1 MNILNHLRKPKA
13 IWLASY
19 PRSGNRWLRS
29 LIAYI
34 MTSGSFISSPQDKV
48 DQFIPDIHKGH
59 LPRSIL
65 KSSFPVIKTHWL
77 PQSSQT
83 KDFKALSAVYLY
95 RSPTDVLV
103 SSYKHLIN
111 TGELDGA
118 ELTNLQESRKFQEFA
133 EQFIKNRGYW
143 GWLQTYG
150 SWETHIDSWMFKK
163 QQFPVLP
170 VSYEALQQTP
180 LTTLKTVTNFLG
192 LNAADSLIEDAIS
205 AYEFANA
212 KAREPD
218 NVTLAVGRTGYAY
231 QLLSSDNKQSLQT
244 QFGVKMRGLSL
255 EPGEA

>member
-1 MNILNHLRKPKA
+1 MNILSSLRKPKA

-34 MTSGSFISSPQDKV
+34 MTSGAFISSPQDKV
-48 DQFIPDIHKGH
+48 EQVIPDIHKGT
-59 LPRSIL
+59 PSKEYL
-65 KSSFPVIKTHWL
+65 KSRFPIIKTHWL
-77 PQSSQT
+77 PQSSPT
-83 KDFKALSAVYLY
+83 KGFKALSAVYLY
-95 RSPTDVLV
+95 RNPADVLV

-111 TGELDGA
+111 MGELDGA
-118 ELTNLQESRKFQEFA
+118 ELTNLQESREFQEYA
-133 EQFIKNRGYW
+133 KQFIENRGYW

-150 SWETHIDSWMFKK
+150 SWERHIDSWMFQKH
-163 QQFPVLP
+163 QFPVLP

-205 AYEFANA
+205 AYEFAKA
-212 KAREPD
+212 KAREPS

-231 QLLSSDNKQSLQT
+231 QLLSSNNRQSLQT
-244 QFGVKMRGLSL
+244 QFGVKMRALSL